1 MRRNGTY
8 VGRHMKK
15 TKRIIGRVLML
26 GIILLGII
34 FAIYKLVEKITAPDV
49 LVAVEPGI
57 KVEYIGDIPVY
68 EDFLPEEAAGRIL
81 QKREIKYIVIHETAN
96 TSVGAD
102 AAAHNA
108 FIHSNGIVNEH
119 SWHYT
124 VDDEQ
129 IYHHIPDDEPA
140 YHAGDHL
147 EEGGG
152 NLNGIGIEICVAS
165 DNDYEKTLD
174 HAAQLSAKLLAEYG
188 LNPQNAL
195 KTHCDFSGKQ
205 CPKIMLEEERW
216 DIFFQKVEQYYLEYA
231 E

>member
-1 MRRNGTY
+1 
-8 VGRHMKK
+8 
-15 TKRIIGRVLML
+15 ML

-49 LVAVEPGI
+49 LVAVESGI

-124 VDDEQ
+124 ADDEQ

>member
-1 MRRNGTY
+1 
-8 VGRHMKK
+8 
-15 TKRIIGRVLML
+15 ML